1 MDLIGPNKPHSV
13 TVESWLTFLIN
24 CSRNEARTMRSALDG
39 RNKRHSAEIVR
50 DVGGRPLFL
59 TARRFIKICRWIEQG
74 ESISDACR
82 LELVT
87 YQGFRAHVKR
97 NPKYQRRLREAE
109 ETREEFLL
117 EFHIANVR
125 KHAPKNLLASLWW
138 LERRY
143 PNQFALRNV
152 QRTEGAS
159 EQPIGDKIDEG
170 QLRRYAA
177 LTEDFRRENEAK
189 ATAQT
194 PDVPDA
200 DGAVS

>member
-1 MDLIGPNKPHSV
+1 MKLE
-13 TVESWLTFLIN
+13 T
-24 CSRNEARTMRSALDG
+24 CEAPSTDEAKDVQL
-39 RNKRHSAEIVR
+39 EVVR

-59 TARRFIKICRWIEQG
+59 TARRFIRICRWIEQG
-74 ESISDACR
+74 ESASEACR

-97 NPKYQRRLREAE
+97 NPKYQRRLKEAE
-109 ETREEFLL
+109 ETREEFLR

-152 QRTEGAS
+152 HREENAS
-159 EQPIGDKIDEG
+159 DQSI

-177 LTEDFRRENEAK
+177 LMEDFRRENEK
-189 ATAQT
+189 AVTQAPVHRRSEIGT
-194 PDVPDA
+194 
-200 DGAVS
+200 G